1 TIPFALAIT
10 LAGAQTTN
18 QSQIRHVE
26 TSLNHLTVLEFG
38 EPVTTLAVA
47 DPDSFMVERHDDK
60 VFVMPLREK
69 VSTNLFVWTASRQ
82 LSYELDP
89 AGQLAAMDV
98 LIRNEPPVDP
108 HTSLRASAETTDE
121 EIRKIASLVLT
132 QTMMGVQDIARD
144 PAKPAKDRIQI
155 DLEQVYRSKDQL
167 YIRYSVTN
175 QTRSPF
181 RLTTPDVSA
190 PLPTQQPISLL
201 SLRNHQLSPQTF
213 GAFKAKTGPSLAV
226 VQADSVTR
234 DLAPGQKTTG
244 VVSIGSSQGNP
255 PALST
260 ELRGRPGPAAY
271 GRGRPVAMDA
281 QNHVSP
287 EEVHAALRS
296 IYRDDPE
303 SNLQQALLRSLA
315 DDLKPVDG
323 KGRWKPSPLVI
334 LVSALV
340 CALMGVFF
348 YFTLGGHR

>member
-1 TIPFALAIT
+1 MKKLITIPFALAIT

-190 PLPTQQPISLL
+190 PLPTQQPISL
-201 SLRNHQLSPQTF
+201 
-213 GAFKAKTGPSLAV
+213 
-226 VQADSVTR
+226 
-234 DLAPGQKTTG
+234 
-244 VVSIGSSQGNP
+244 
-255 PALST
+255 
-260 ELRGRPGPAAY
+260 
-271 GRGRPVAMDA
+271 
-281 QNHVSP
+281 
-287 EEVHAALRS
+287 
-296 IYRDDPE
+296 
-303 SNLQQALLRSLA
+303 
-315 DDLKPVDG
+315 
-323 KGRWKPSPLVI
+323 
-334 LVSALV
+334 
-340 CALMGVFF
+340 
-348 YFTLGGHR
+348 